1 MIKKEVRIR
10 IKTMKDFENLPFII
24 ADIPECLLSCLLI
37 RDSSVVS
44 SSTGLNGKVS
54 GGRCKGGQNKLTVD
68 KIKNLLTD
76 FGSPTKD
83 LLTIKIILK
92 NPMYTNKVIKL
103 ISLTKNKT
111 RLQ

>member
-1 MIKKEVRIR
+1 M
-10 IKTMKDFENLPFII
+10 ENLPVTN
-24 ADIPECLLSCLLI
+24 ADIYEILLSRLPI

-76 FGSPTKD
+76 CGSP
-83 LLTIKIILK
+83 
-92 NPMYTNKVIKL
+92 P
-103 ISLTKNKT
+103 
-111 RLQ
+111 Q

>member
-1 MIKKEVRIR
+1 MKSQNEDDEFDINICSDDESIIDIMLYDKKDIRVR
-10 IKTMKDFENLPFII
+10 IKTMTVIENLPLII

-76 FGSPTKD
+76 CGSP
-83 LLTIKIILK
+83 
-92 NPMYTNKVIKL
+92 P
-103 ISLTKNKT
+103 
-111 RLQ
+111 Q